1 MLMLRSPAQART
13 NARVHRGR
21 CSMRMH
27 ALTLASEFFPV
38 GMPFLTAKAALIPC
52 VALVIFGLRLSLV
65 NVFLIPQHEV
75 S

>member
-1 MLMLRSPAQART
+1 
-13 NARVHRGR
+13 
-21 CSMRMH
+21 MRMH